1 MKIIFMGTPEFA
13 VPSLENI
20 NRNHEILS
28 VYTKVDKPNAR
39 GKKINYSP
47 VKEYAL
53 ANNLK
58 IYQPENF
65 KDEEIIEEIRKQK
78 PDLIVVVAYGKIL
91 PKEVIDIP
99 KYGIINLHSSLL
111 PRYRGAAPINAAIIN
126 GDEKSGVSIM
136 YVEEKLDA
144 GAVILQSETTILDED
159 SFLTLHDRLKIM
171 GADLLLEA
179 INLIEKN
186 EVKAVKQDE
195 NLVTFVKPFKKEDC
209 KINWEKASREIFNFV
224 RGMNPLPTAFTTL
237 NGSVMKIYST
247 EILDKVY
254 DSNCCGEVVDYIK
267 GKGVVIKTLDGS
279 LIITS
284 AKPENKKQMSGT
296 DLING
301 KILKKGEQLC

>member
-65 KDEEIIEEIRKQK
+65 KDVEIIEEIRKQK